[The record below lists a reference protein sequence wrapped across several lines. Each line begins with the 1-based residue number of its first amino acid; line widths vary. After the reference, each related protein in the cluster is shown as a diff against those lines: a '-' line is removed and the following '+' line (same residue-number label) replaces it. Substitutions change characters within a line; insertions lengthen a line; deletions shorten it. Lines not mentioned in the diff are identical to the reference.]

1 MRTLSTNEVAAVSGA
16 GAFADWLKSV
26 GLVKV
31 DVNVN
36 KTLGQVLVSVLA
48 PFTKVNVN
56 VNK

>member
-16 GAFADWLKSV
+16 GAFSDWLKSLGV
-26 GLVKV
+26 VKV

-36 KTLGQVLVSVLA
+36 KSLGSVLVKVLA

-56 VNK
+56 VSK